1 MLTVARRKGPRCL
14 TCLDPGA
21 QRGSGKTPRRSRA
34 RPGQS
39 AVTPEDVA
47 AELDVLASRVRR
59 MSPPLSSDPE
69 RFHAQRSVI
78 AHDLAEL
85 ARRIAPR
92 SQTHLRARGRTLG
105 KEAWP
110 DRRRH
115 SQAINGRP
123 VTVQ

>member
-1 MLTVARRKGPRCL
+1 
-14 TCLDPGA
+14 
-21 QRGSGKTPRRSRA
+21 
-34 RPGQS
+34 
-39 AVTPEDVA
+39 VTPEDVA

-92 SQTHLRARGRTLG
+92 ARRTSELEVELSERRRGRIVVATT
-105 KEAWP
+105 
-110 DRRRH
+110 
-115 SQAINGRP
+115 QAINGRP